1 MELEVSALPEKLD
14 RRNVS
19 GYLAGTFGDIYCREG
34 LSVKNRELIT
44 VCLLATLGCEPQ
56 LKAHLQGAMRVGV
69 SREKIVEAWEQC
81 LPWIGYPRTLNAF
94 SCLEGL

>member
-1 MELEVSALPEKLD
+1 MSHRL
-14 RRNVS
+14 
-19 GYLAGTFGDIYCREG
+19 
-34 LSVKNRELIT
+34 KNRLDALALALGL
-44 VCLLATLGCEPQ
+44 CLLAALGCEPQ